1 MSTLDEEA
9 HQLWERL
16 VDRHN
21 ACFQHGMPLPD
32 TAEIR
37 ARYRRL
43 IAKASSRYIRR
54 VVRPAIVRIRPE
66 QVEMAPVEMD
76 QVLEFG
82 HVVHVDQV
90 SAIGNEIGAITAG
103 TINAPD
109 IQWEDI
115 TVFSPSME
123 AFRQA
128 LRDYRK
134 ASAANAQE
142 PIHEWFELSYA
153 QYLTIPRSV
162 LQSMPTDWQAIF
174 VALLEELDQTIE
186 WRPSQGRYWV
196 QLKDSQGRYVA
207 DPLMDYER
215 GRRRI
220 DHRTKEGQE

>member
-1 MSTLDEEA
+1 MTPLEVEA

-43 IAKASSRYIRR
+43 IAKSSSRYIRR

-66 QVEMAPVEMD
+66 QVDMAPIDMD
-76 QVLEFG
+76 QVVESG
-82 HVVHVDQV
+82 HVVHVD
-90 SAIGNEIGAITAG
+90 SLLAINPDDLGSITAG
-103 TINAPD
+103 VIDTR
-109 IQWEDI
+109 
-115 TVFSPSME
+115 S
-123 AFRQA
+123 
-128 LRDYRK
+128 
-134 ASAANAQE
+134 
-142 PIHEWFELSYA
+142 PIHQWFELSYA

-162 LQSMPTDWQAIF
+162 LQSMPVAWQARF
-174 VALLEELDQTIE
+174 VACLEELDATID
-186 WRPSQGRYWV
+186 WRPPHGRYWV
-196 QLKDSQGRYVA
+196 QLKDEQGRYVA

-220 DHRTKEGQE
+220 AHRTKEVNQ

>member
-1 MSTLDEEA
+1 MTPLEVEA

-43 IAKASSRYIRR
+43 IAKASSRHIRR
-54 VVRPAIVRIRPE
+54 MVRTMAFDPPLDLRPAL
-66 QVEMAPVEMD
+66 QSSSTTLDA
-76 QVLEFG
+76 LEARAALPPD
-82 HVVHVDQV
+82 VVHVNSV
-90 SAIGNEIGAITAG
+90 AAIGNPIGAITAG
-103 TINAPD
+103 VID
-109 IQWEDI
+109 GH
-115 TVFSPSME
+115 
-123 AFRQA
+123 
-128 LRDYRK
+128 
-134 ASAANAQE
+134 E

-162 LQSMPTDWQAIF
+162 LQSMPAAWQARF
-174 VALLEELDQTIE
+174 VACLEELDATID
-186 WRPSQGRYWV
+186 WRPPSGRYWV
-196 QLKDSQGRYVA
+196 QLKNNEGRYQV

-220 DHRTKEGQE
+220 AHRTKGGQE

>member
-1 MSTLDEEA
+1 MSALVSTLEAEA

-21 ACFQHGMPLPD
+21 ACFAFGMPLPN

-66 QVEMAPVEMD
+66 QVDMAPIDMD
-76 QVLEFG
+76 QVVESG
-82 HVVHVDQV
+82 HVVHVD
-90 SAIGNEIGAITAG
+90 SLLAINPDDLGSITAG
-103 TINAPD
+103 VIDTR
-109 IQWEDI
+109 
-115 TVFSPSME
+115 S
-123 AFRQA
+123 
-128 LRDYRK
+128 
-134 ASAANAQE
+134 
-142 PIHEWFELSYA
+142 PIHQWFELSYA

-162 LQSMPTDWQAIF
+162 LQSMPAAWQARF
-174 VALLEELDQTIE
+174 VACLEELDATID
-186 WRPSQGRYWV
+186 WRPPYGRYWV
-196 QLKDSQGRYVA
+196 QLKNNEGRYQG

-220 DHRTKEGQE
+220 AHRTKDGNQ